1 MTLLNKAIPVLKSDT
16 INIPQPGEYFSGQ
29 ASGISAGANVIVPGA
44 EFEGEYNASGTGYSN
59 RVATGDVIYVD
70 SNATNRPEFITQVRA
85 VVSNTQLTVDPPVPG
100 AITAPYNFKIYRSNG
115 GLNNVT
121 AGNPGYTLMGPFQT
135 NTVLNVIPGG
145 QDSPVFIKPDA
156 SGNFGM
162 EQVLVQRVLD
172 TDTINIAKFG
182 FVALQQS
189 DD

>member
-1 MTLLNKAIPVLKSDT
+1 MTLFNKAIPVLKSDT

-145 QDSPVFIKPDA
+145 QDSPVFIKPL
-156 SGNFGM
+156 S
-162 EQVLVQRVLD
+162 L
-172 TDTINIAKFG
+172 IHI
-182 FVALQQS
+182 
-189 DD
+189 